1 MCYGKSVD
9 YLNQIFQSSPI
20 LVFVLFLWS
29 ILWKGIALWKSA
41 KYDQRNWFIVILV
54 LNTVGILEII
64 YLFRFA
70 KTKLKLSDLK
80 IWK

>member
-9 YLNQIFQSSPI
+9 YLNQISQSSPI